1 MAAMHAPC
9 PVSAVTVA
17 ADHLCLAVHQHLNGS
32 AVKNASAA
40 AADAVLGPAASASL
54 RLAMRR
60 RLRATVAG
68 ASILLFLV
76 HLAAMSPALAHIDFE
91 HDFVASTKVLLDL
104 VTSGPSLLENC
115 KDLAQIGFA
124 VTMGIA
130 QRGVDGGRG

>member
-1 MAAMHAPC
+1 MSPSAAGPA
-9 PVSAVTVA
+9 
-17 ADHLCLAVHQHLNGS
+17 GS
-32 AVKNASAA
+32 AVKSAGAA
-40 AADAVLGPAASASL
+40 AVDAVLGPAASASL

-76 HLAAMSPALAHIDFE
+76 HLAAMSPALAHMDFE

-130 QRGVDGGRG
+130 QRGAGGIDGGRG